1 MPLFFLQSVK
11 TYSYKK
17 ENTILHKNKAQRN
30 LLYFRGFCFGIAIL
44 YWFYQFYVAN
54 YKGFGLQFR
63 YLTIWG
69 LTGNVIVTG
78 ILFRRTFYEQK
89 ENHFAIVSAVCVL
102 NVLVVFLYWR
112 LYFIDPKLVNYSGT
126 IVWFQEYYLHL
137 LGPLLLFLDSILLNR
152 SFRQFRSG
160 IILALSISFSYVGW
174 TEFVTGPLNNSPAG
188 SKAAGL
194 PYPFLNDMVLADR
207 LEFYVISILTG
218 VFFYA
223 LFWLIDRICLSH
235 FWGLAKG

>member
-17 ENTILHKNKAQRN
+17 ENKILHNNIAQRN

-78 ILFRRTFYEQK
+78 ILVRRTFYEQK
-89 ENHFAIVSAVCVL
+89 EDHFAIVSAVCVL

-112 LYFIDPKLVNYSGT
+112 LYFIDPVSYT
-126 IVWFQEYYLHL
+126 HL
-137 LGPLLLFLDSILLNR
+137 TLP
-152 SFRQFRSG
+152 
-160 IILALSISFSYVGW
+160 
-174 TEFVTGPLNNSPAG
+174 T
-188 SKAAGL
+188 KA
-194 PYPFLNDMVLADR
+194 
-207 LEFYVISILTG
+207 
-218 VFFYA
+218 
-223 LFWLIDRICLSH
+223 
-235 FWGLAKG
+235 

>member
-1 MPLFFLQSVK
+1 MHNNK
-11 TYSYKK
+11 T
-17 ENTILHKNKAQRN
+17 HRN
-30 LLYFRGFCFGIAIL
+30 LLYFRGLCFAVAIF

-78 ILFRRTFYEQK
+78 MLFRSTFYQQK

-102 NVLVVFLYWR
+102 NALVVFLYWR
-112 LYFIDPKLVNYSGT
+112 LYFIDPKLVNYSVR

-137 LGPLLLFLDSILLNR
+137 LGPLLLFMDSILLNR
-152 SFRQFRSG
+152 SFRQFNSG
-160 IILALSISFSYVGW
+160 IILALLISVSYVGW
-174 TEFVTGPLNNSPAG
+174 TEIVIGPLNNSPVG

-194 PYPFLNDMVLADR
+194 PYPFLNDMVLYDR

-218 VFFYA
+218 VFFYV
-223 LFWLIDRICLSH
+223 LFWLIDRICLSY
-235 FWGLAKG
+235 FLGFGKMSE